1 MPQGVPNMSSTVH
14 ASFQQMAELIKTY
27 MADHKVKFL
36 MKHVPTKVY
45 IYTLLRHL

>member
-1 MPQGVPNMSSTVH
+1 MSSTVH

-45 IYTLLRHL
+45 IYIHFYGICKYFI